1 MASEHTTPPSRKR
14 NVQRTNGDSARWIAG
29 LVLFFAG
36 LYITSSVLFYF
47 LCWRSDLS
55 VLQGVGAEDPRFDGS
70 VENLCGRSGAW
81 LGELIAGRGFG
92 LFGILLPV
100 MLMLVGVRIIR
111 RKPLMFNHSILS
123 LFLIMILGSLTLGF
137 VFGDKF
143 NLIASSGWGGALGI
157 EAARML
163 DEGIGA
169 VGTALVLLGG
179 WILTGVFINRNF
191 INTVNSAGNAVVDKG
206 GRIVEI
212 VKHRVVPTHSRGDG
226 AEGADATDGQT
237 CASAVRQRSGAVG
250 ETVRPAAASPGDDDA
265 DRRRFGQAGTEGAAL
280 GRPAAARSAEEA
292 ATADAVSP
300 ASSATAA
307 RFGAAGRTGVPVE
320 IEKPAMET
328 AEPRGGRPLRPAAT
342 GEDDPFVVL
351 TTDGG
356 ATSRNAE
363 MPAAPARGRVVMGS
377 DGLIELDLSDEGAA
391 APAASQSGVDPVVAE
406 RLLSGLKDAGPE
418 EGLTEIL
425 LDEGGG
431 ETALASAGAARERAA
446 VHAAAEGLTELTLGG
461 ADAGGQCGSGGDA
474 GRGGT
479 AVHAAAEGLT
489 ELTLGGADAGG
500 QCGSGGDA
508 GRGGTAVHAAAE
520 GLTEL
525 TLGEAGA
532 AGTAQALPVA
542 GAAAAGRPSDAAAA
556 ADGSGIVITVEERR
570 AALVDER
577 KITTEAYDP
586 LKDLVNYR
594 RPPVSLL
601 EDYQSDSEVSDEEIY
616 ENKSRIEETL
626 KYFNI
631 PIQRIKATVGPTV
644 TLYEIVQAQG
654 VKISK
659 IQGLEN
665 DIAQSLKALGIRII
679 APIPGK
685 GTIGIEVP
693 NRDKQVVSM
702 YSAVRSMRFQESRAE
717 LPVVIG
723 RTIQNENYVFD
734 LAKMPH
740 LLVAGATGQG
750 KSVGLNAIITSLLYK
765 KHPAQLKFV
774 MIDPKMVEFSLYAKI
789 ERHFLAKME
798 SEEEAIITDPKKA
811 VYTLNSLCTEMD
823 NRLEL
828 CKKAGARNIAEY
840 NEKFVSRRLNPQN
853 GHRYLPYI
861 VVVVDEFA
869 DLIMTAR
876 EVEGPVMRLAQKA
889 RAIGIHLII
898 ATQRPD
904 VKVITGGIK
913 ANFPA
918 RIAFRVMQMIDSRT
932 IIDQPGANQ
941 LIGRGDMLFS
951 KDGELTRIQCALV
964 ETREVER
971 IVDYISK
978 QQGYTEPYPLPDY
991 TPETGSEAPAGG
1003 ESGAPVK
1010 YDSLFAEIARS
1021 AVSGGSISTSMI
1033 QRNYEVGFNRA
1044 GRIMMQLERAGIVGR
1059 QEGAKPRDILY
1070 HDLPSLEARLQEL
1083 GVF

>member
-1 MASEHTTPPSRKR
+1 MATKHTTSSGGKQ
-14 NVQRTNGDSARWIAG
+14 NTQRSNGDSARWIAG
-29 LVLFFAG
+29 LLLFFIG
-36 LYITSSVLFYF
+36 LYATASVLFYF
-47 LCWRSDLS
+47 ISWSSDQS
-55 VLQGVGAEDPRFDGS
+55 VLQGVGADDPRFDGA
-70 VENLCGRSGAW
+70 VENLCGRAGAR
-81 LGELIAGRGFG
+81 LGELFVGRGFG
-92 LFGILLPV
+92 VPGILLPV
-100 MLMLVGVRIIR
+100 MLMLIGVRIIR
-111 RKPLMFNHSILS
+111 RKALLFNHSILS
-123 LFLIMILGSLTLGF
+123 LFLIMILASLTLGF
-137 VFGDKF
+137 AFGDKWS
-143 NLIASSGWGGALGI
+143 LCSSSGWGGALGI
-157 EAARML
+157 EVARML
-163 DEGIGA
+163 GGRIGA
-169 VGTALVLLGG
+169 FGMLILLAGG

-191 INTVNSAGNAVVDKG
+191 INTVNSAGNAMVDRG

-212 VKHRVVPTHSRGDG
+212 VKHKVVAHHAQD
-226 AEGADATDGQT
+226 
-237 CASAVRQRSGAVG
+237 
-250 ETVRPAAASPGDDDA
+250 
-265 DRRRFGQAGTEGAAL
+265 
-280 GRPAAARSAEEA
+280 EA
-292 ATADAVSP
+292 
-300 ASSATAA
+300 
-307 RFGAAGRTGVPVE
+307 F
-320 IEKPAMET
+320 
-328 AEPRGGRPLRPAAT
+328 
-342 GEDDPFVVL
+342 DDPEPEAPRPRREPDPVP
-351 TTDGG
+351 D
-356 ATSRNAE
+356 
-363 MPAAPARGRVVMGS
+363 AAPAREAETPAAREEAIPAADGGDEAPAAAAGEVEIERPAPAPEAAETPEPEEAPAVAEKPAGEEDPFLELTTDEAAAPAVPSAATSAPGRVVMGD
-377 DGLIELDLSDEGAA
+377 DGLIELDLSDAVVLPDPVPAAAAARPQAAPKPSEPEDGLMEVTLLGDEERIAPAQQMNAAEYPFHGSEA
-391 APAASQSGVDPVVAE
+391 APAAAE
-406 RLLSGLKDAGPE
+406 PADDETPAPE
-418 EGLTEIL
+418 EE
-425 LDEGGG
+425 
-431 ETALASAGAARERAA
+431 
-446 VHAAAEGLTELTLGG
+446 
-461 ADAGGQCGSGGDA
+461 
-474 GRGGT
+474 
-479 AVHAAAEGLT
+479 
-489 ELTLGGADAGG
+489 
-500 QCGSGGDA
+500 
-508 GRGGTAVHAAAE
+508 
-520 GLTEL
+520 
-525 TLGEAGA
+525 
-532 AGTAQALPVA
+532 
-542 GAAAAGRPSDAAAA
+542 
-556 ADGSGIVITVEERR
+556 GIVVTVEEHD
-570 AALVDER
+570 APMMSEAS
-577 KITTEAYDP
+577 IPTEAYDP

-594 RPPVSLL
+594 KPPVTLL
-601 EDYQSDSEVSDEEIY
+601 EDYRSDSEVSDEEIY

-626 KYFNI
+626 KYFGI

-702 YSAVRSMRFQESRAE
+702 YSAVRSMRFQESKAE

-750 KSVGLNAIITSLLYK
+750 KSVGLNAIITSLLYT

-789 ERHFLAKME
+789 EKHFLAKME
-798 SEEEAIITDPKKA
+798 SEEEAVITDPKKA
-811 VYTLNSLCTEMD
+811 VYTLNSLCVEMD

-840 NEKFVSRRLNPQN
+840 NDKFVARRLNPQH
-853 GHRYLPYI
+853 GHHYLPYI

-876 EVEGPVMRLAQKA
+876 EVEAPVMRLAQKA

-951 KDGELTRIQCALV
+951 KDGELVRIQCALV
-964 ETREVER
+964 ETKEVER
-971 IVDYISK
+971 VVEHISK
-978 QQGYTEPYPLPDY
+978 QQSYTAAYSLPDY
-991 TPETGSEAPAGG
+991 TPETGSEPQAGG
-1003 ESGAPVK
+1003 EGGAPVK
-1010 YDSLFAEIARS
+1010 FDALFAEIART

-1044 GRIMMQLERAGIVGR
+1044 GRIMLQLERAGIVGR

-1070 HDLPSLEARLQEL
+1070 HDLPSLEAKLQEL
-1083 GVF
+1083 GLF

>member
-1 MASEHTTPPSRKR
+1 MASSDPTAQAPRKSAKPAAR
-14 NVQRTNGDSARWIAG
+14 SNRDSLRWTAG
-29 LVLFFAG
+29 LLLFFFG
-36 LYITSSVLFYF
+36 LFAAAAVLFYYF
-47 LCWRSDLS
+47 DWKADASILS
-55 VLQGVGAEDPRFDGS
+55 GLHRDNPDPSLPDE
-70 VENLCGRSGAW
+70 VENPCGYAGAW
-81 LGELIAGRGFG
+81 LAEQLVGRSFG
-92 LFGILLPV
+92 VFGIVLPLIV
-100 MLMLVGVRIIR
+100 TMIGVRIIR
-111 RKPLMFNHSILS
+111 RRPLLLNHSALS
-123 LFLIMILGSLTLGF
+123 SLLVLLLGSLTLGF
-137 VFGDKF
+137 LFGDAWDVFG
-143 NLIASSGWGGALGI
+143 SGWGGAFGI
-157 EAARML
+157 EIARL
-163 DEGIGA
+163 LRGVIGA
-169 VGTALVLLGG
+169 VGVSILLLGG

-191 INTVNSAGNAVVDKG
+191 INTVNSAGSAVVGKG
-206 GRIVEI
+206 GRFVER
-212 VKHRVVPTHSRGDG
+212 VKRSVVHPSAARQTPTDSPQEADGD
-226 AEGADATDGQT
+226 D
-237 CASAVRQRSGAVG
+237 
-250 ETVRPAAASPGDDDA
+250 AAAGPKDTNKTESSETEPNASDIAVSATAVAATVAAGPCPEPSVVAEGDDDC
-265 DRRRFGQAGTEGAAL
+265 
-280 GRPAAARSAEEA
+280 
-292 ATADAVSP
+292 
-300 ASSATAA
+300 
-307 RFGAAGRTGVPVE
+307 
-320 IEKPAMET
+320 
-328 AEPRGGRPLRPAAT
+328 
-342 GEDDPFVVL
+342 PF
-351 TTDGG
+351 
-356 ATSRNAE
+356 
-363 MPAAPARGRVVMGS
+363 
-377 DGLIELDLSDEGAA
+377 IELSTSE
-391 APAASQSGVDPVVAE
+391 APLEIVTGTPQPEVPEQMPGVVAE
-406 RLLSGLKDAGPE
+406 EGPFIEVDLAREPESPLDNAEATEDEMVEGLSPDSVPEEPEGVVVTVETHEAKVVDEARIGSGL
-418 EGLTEIL
+418 
-425 LDEGGG
+425 
-431 ETALASAGAARERAA
+431 
-446 VHAAAEGLTELTLGG
+446 
-461 ADAGGQCGSGGDA
+461 
-474 GRGGT
+474 
-479 AVHAAAEGLT
+479 
-489 ELTLGGADAGG
+489 
-500 QCGSGGDA
+500 
-508 GRGGTAVHAAAE
+508 
-520 GLTEL
+520 
-525 TLGEAGA
+525 
-532 AGTAQALPVA
+532 
-542 GAAAAGRPSDAAAA
+542 
-556 ADGSGIVITVEERR
+556 
-570 AALVDER
+570 
-577 KITTEAYDP
+577 YDP
-586 LKDLVNYR
+586 LRDLNDYR

-601 EDYQSDSEVSDEEIY
+601 EDYANDSQVSDEEIY

-626 KYFNI
+626 KNFGI

-654 VKISK
+654 VKISR

-702 YSAVRSMRFQESRAE
+702 HSSVRSLRFQESKAE

-734 LAKMPH
+734 LARMPH

-750 KSVGLNAIITSLLYK
+750 KSVGLNAIITSLLYR

-798 SEEEAIITDPKKA
+798 SEDDAIITDPRKA
-811 VYTLNSLCTEMD
+811 VYTLNALCTEMD
-823 NRLEL
+823 ARLEL

-840 NEKFVSRRLNPQN
+840 NAKFTARRLNPLN
-853 GHRYLPYI
+853 GHRFLPYI

-971 IVDYISK
+971 IVDYIAK
-978 QQGYTEPYPLPDY
+978 QQGYASAYNLPDY
-991 TPETGSEAPAGG
+991 VPESGGEGQALGSENSAPL
-1003 ESGAPVK
+1003 K
-1010 YDSLFAEIARS
+1010 YDALFADIARA
-1021 AVSGGSISTSMI
+1021 AVSQGQISTSSI

-1059 QEGAKPRDILY
+1059 QEGAKPRDILF
-1070 HDLPSLEARLQEL
+1070 HDLPSLEAKLQKL

>member
-1 MASEHTTPPSRKR
+1 M
-14 NVQRTNGDSARWIAG
+14 
-29 LVLFFAG
+29 
-36 LYITSSVLFYF
+36 
-47 LCWRSDLS
+47 
-55 VLQGVGAEDPRFDGS
+55 
-70 VENLCGRSGAW
+70 
-81 LGELIAGRGFG
+81 
-92 LFGILLPV
+92 
-100 MLMLVGVRIIR
+100 
-111 RKPLMFNHSILS
+111 
-123 LFLIMILGSLTLGF
+123 
-137 VFGDKF
+137 
-143 NLIASSGWGGALGI
+143 
-157 EAARML
+157 
-163 DEGIGA
+163 
-169 VGTALVLLGG
+169 
-179 WILTGVFINRNF
+179 
-191 INTVNSAGNAVVDKG
+191 
-206 GRIVEI
+206 
-212 VKHRVVPTHSRGDG
+212 
-226 AEGADATDGQT
+226 
-237 CASAVRQRSGAVG
+237 
-250 ETVRPAAASPGDDDA
+250 
-265 DRRRFGQAGTEGAAL
+265 
-280 GRPAAARSAEEA
+280 
-292 ATADAVSP
+292 
-300 ASSATAA
+300 
-307 RFGAAGRTGVPVE
+307 
-320 IEKPAMET
+320 
-328 AEPRGGRPLRPAAT
+328 
-342 GEDDPFVVL
+342 
-351 TTDGG
+351 
-356 ATSRNAE
+356 
-363 MPAAPARGRVVMGS
+363 
-377 DGLIELDLSDEGAA
+377 
-391 APAASQSGVDPVVAE
+391 
-406 RLLSGLKDAGPE
+406 
-418 EGLTEIL
+418 
-425 LDEGGG
+425 
-431 ETALASAGAARERAA
+431 
-446 VHAAAEGLTELTLGG
+446 
-461 ADAGGQCGSGGDA
+461 
-474 GRGGT
+474 
-479 AVHAAAEGLT
+479 
-489 ELTLGGADAGG
+489 
-500 QCGSGGDA
+500 
-508 GRGGTAVHAAAE
+508 HAAAE

-525 TLGEAGA
+525 TLGEA

-1083 GVF
+1083 DVF